1 MKLFAV
7 VCLLAFILGTAGAAE
22 PDLTRRQSGD
32 LAIQSRAILGKY
44 CGACHKD
51 GSALSSLSVLDHKQ
65 LVGLQSPVPFAAKSG
80 LRSQILEFLDD
91 GSMPPAGH
99 ERPTPAEVDI
109 LKRWIAAKAP
119 SYPQAFDPA
128 TTQRVLLD
136 DFAQVA
142 EKDRPFVRYLSM
154 AHLVPAGTE
163 APSLKAAEL
172 NLQKAITA
180 TTETASAPPV
190 PVDDSATLFKL
201 DIRSLGWAAPDLFQK
216 IVEQSPEGVF
226 PMNAFDLIL
235 LEYPDAAPLTGPD
248 GARMNQALSEMKQLR
263 PIPYLRAD
271 WFAEALL
278 NKGAHT
284 PLAEELKG
292 LIRLGNYKG
301 KPKPDGQLNEDFGA
315 RKSVRAAVPPL
326 AAFYPKDVAATAP
339 PFPKL
344 ALEVIDPK
352 GDTIAQV
359 ETEEPFRLKLTANAD
374 GYFLTTSQMKWFW
387 DRYCP
392 DLEHRNAAI
401 AAVIFYLLT
410 YAVMNLGAF
419 AVVQLIARGGDR
431 RTEVEDY
438 NGIGFQ
444 APWLAF
450 CLSLFLLSLLGM
462 PLTAGFIGKVMV
474 FRAALDQGYYV
485 LVVIGVLNTAVS
497 AYYYLRLIIVM
508 FFRER
513 TSAWNAPRIPASI
526 GLALVITILG
536 VLYLGLFPGRVINA
550 LQTKPVVS
558 VSMR

>member
-1 MKLFAV
+1 MAKFTALLFA
-7 VCLLAFILGTAGAAE
+7 CILVGTAGAAE
-22 PDLTRRQSGD
+22 PELTRRQSGD

-65 LVGLQSPVPFAAKSG
+65 LVGLQTPVPFAAKSG

-119 SYPQAFDPA
+119 SYPKAFDPA

-163 APSLKAAEL
+163 APSLKAAEF
-172 NLQKAITA
+172 NLQKAIAAA
-180 TTETASAPPV
+180 TESASGPPV

-235 LEYPDAAPLTGPD
+235 LEYPEAAPVTGPE
-248 GARMNQALSEMKQLR
+248 GARLNQVLSEMKQLR

-278 NKGAHT
+278 NKGVHT
-284 PLAEELKG
+284 PLTEELKG
-292 LIRLGNYKG
+292 LIRLGNHKG
-301 KPKPDGQLNEDFGA
+301 KPKPDGQLNEEFGA
-315 RKSVRAAVPPL
+315 RKSIRASVPPL

-352 GDTIAQV
+352 GDSIAQV

-374 GYFLTTSQMKWFW
+374 GHFLLLMRWSNGELGIQEVAGGNKFKADKASILTPKKAGAFRITGLLNGKDKGAEHFILLAS
-387 DRYCP
+387 P
-392 DLEHRNAAI
+392 DEI
-401 AAVIFYLLT
+401 AA
-410 YAVMNLGAF
+410 
-419 AVVQLIARGGDR
+419 
-431 RTEVEDY
+431 
-438 NGIGFQ
+438 
-444 APWLAF
+444 P
-450 CLSLFLLSLLGM
+450 
-462 PLTAGFIGKVMV
+462 
-474 FRAALDQGYYV
+474 
-485 LVVIGVLNTAVS
+485 
-497 AYYYLRLIIVM
+497 IIVRSTHSK
-508 FFRER
+508 FPIWRFL
-513 TSAWNAPRIPASI
+513 PAEPAKS
-526 GLALVITILG
+526 GAVQRVVTPLEVI
-536 VLYLGLFPGRVINA
+536 
-550 LQTKPVVS
+550 KK
-558 VSMR
+558 